1 MDDDVYREGVDA
13 TGAVLM
19 GRKMFSGGAG
29 PWEDDP
35 NAMGWWGDEPPFGV
49 PVFILTH
56 HAREP
61 VEMQGGTTF
70 TFVTDGVDAAL
81 AQARAAAEDKNVAIA
96 GGADVAQQY
105 LRAGL
110 VDEVQIHL
118 APLLLGDGGVR
129 LFDGL
134 GSELPHAAGDS
145 RDRVAARHAY
155 PLPRRALSQAARGR
169 ASRYS
174 RKYSGRTRRKRAHSS
189 ISARRRRSARRDS
202 AERRRSGRDTVEH
215 LGEGR
220 DLETARRDVDVLDLA
235 HELRERDAERL
246 IRDEHRASVAVAA
259 DGHCLQRTR
268 RVTWSPDVS
277 VRADCPHRARQ
288 ILSGAVA
295 PFSVD
300 GHCLEQTRPVP
311 GHQAWLCGH
320 ERRGATAWP
329 RSTAASAPQG
339 RRTSPP
345 GRTSTPSRFCSRT

>member
-1 MDDDVYREGVDA
+1 MRELKLDITMSLDGYVAGPNQTLEQPLGAGGERLHEWAYAMATWREQHGRAGGEKNVDDDIYREGVDA

-56 HAREP
+56 HPREP

-70 TFVTDGVDAAL
+70 TFVTEGADAAL

-134 GSELPHAAGDS
+134 GSDLPTLQATRVIESELVTHI
-145 RDRVAARHAY
+145 RYRV
-155 PLPRRALSQAARGR
+155 
-169 ASRYS
+169 
-174 RKYSGRTRRKRAHSS
+174 
-189 ISARRRRSARRDS
+189 
-202 AERRRSGRDTVEH
+202 
-215 LGEGR
+215 
-220 DLETARRDVDVLDLA
+220 
-235 HELRERDAERL
+235 
-246 IRDEHRASVAVAA
+246 
-259 DGHCLQRTR
+259 
-268 RVTWSPDVS
+268 
-277 VRADCPHRARQ
+277 VR
-288 ILSGAVA
+288 
-295 PFSVD
+295 
-300 GHCLEQTRPVP
+300 
-311 GHQAWLCGH
+311 
-320 ERRGATAWP
+320 
-329 RSTAASAPQG
+329 
-339 RRTSPP
+339 
-345 GRTSTPSRFCSRT
+345 